1 MKITLPP
8 DHKDNRK
15 VLELNSRQLLI
26 VGANGSGKTRFT
38 DYLLED
44 IKDNAFYLSSLEALY
59 GERPGNNVFSQSI
72 DCLYK
77 SMVEKSPLFRVDTNI
92 AADKLLA
99 LLMHDE
105 MVNLVKYKI
114 TYSEETRPLL
124 KSTKLDTVMTVWKK
138 IFPNNAILLEEGKL
152 LFQREGEKDRYVSK
166 RLSDGERAVLFFIG
180 AVLYAPENS
189 IIFVDSPTMFLHPV
203 VSLSLWNEIENL
215 RQDCTFI
222 YTTHDLE
229 FAASRTDNMVIWVR
243 DYDAALNRW
252 GYSVLQDNTGLP
264 DDVYLSIIGARK
276 PVLFIEGDTQHS
288 IDSKLYPLIFPEFTV
303 KPLGSCN
310 KVIETVRTFNDLN
323 AFHHLDSY
331 GIVDRDRR
339 ETKEVEY
346 LRNKKILVPQV
357 AEVENLFLLED
368 VIRAVAE
375 YCGKKPE
382 SVFSYVHAKVMNLF
396 RNDLKQQALQ
406 HTRHRVKRTVEYRI
420 DRKFAKI
427 TELED
432 HMTDLVNEINPGGIY
447 SSLCAKFYSYLDNS
461 DYESIIRVYNDKTV
475 LNNCCVA
482 SQCGL
487 NNADAYIKCIL
498 KILKSNSKYAI
509 RIRKAVMQAFC
520 ITKQEMLGK

>member
-8 DHKDNRK
+8 DLKDNRK

-105 MVNLVKYKI
+105 MVNLIKYKI

-152 LFQREGEKDRYVSK
+152 LFQREGEKDRYVPK
-166 RLSDGERAVLFFIG
+166 RLSDGERAVLFYIG

-243 DYDAALNRW
+243 DYDASLNRW

>member
-303 KPLGSCN
+303 KPL
-310 KVIETVRTFNDLN
+310 
-323 AFHHLDSY
+323 
-331 GIVDRDRR
+331 DR
-339 ETKEVEY
+339 
-346 LRNKKILVPQV
+346 N
-357 AEVENLFLLED
+357 
-368 VIRAVAE
+368 
-375 YCGKKPE
+375 G
-382 SVFSYVHAKVMNLF
+382 
-396 RNDLKQQALQ
+396 
-406 HTRHRVKRTVEYRI
+406 
-420 DRKFAKI
+420 
-427 TELED
+427 
-432 HMTDLVNEINPGGIY
+432 
-447 SSLCAKFYSYLDNS
+447 
-461 DYESIIRVYNDKTV
+461 
-475 LNNCCVA
+475 
-482 SQCGL
+482 
-487 NNADAYIKCIL
+487 
-498 KILKSNSKYAI
+498 
-509 RIRKAVMQAFC
+509 
-520 ITKQEMLGK
+520 